1 MWDKRRNLTPFTRHK
16 SPNDTAKRK
25 LFQQHKDGESSFD
38 PQFRLRGRSD
48 KILPYLINSKLDN
61 EIRRK
66 HSVSSLK
73 RNKQK
78 RDFVLLG
85 SDMGGGFIKRR
96 HGSKSLQLQKRFLTY
111 KNAADNTKSAL
122 IVSIE
127 VAANVTLFYSLFMVI
142 RMITLLDRYSTFDIS
157 WVMDF
162 ITECSH
168 IIGPLY
174 IALCPTFS
182 SLLDPIIYLVN
193 KKQLCESFRKWWR
206 K

>member
-1 MWDKRRNLTPFTRHK
+1 MWDKRRNLTPCTRHK
-16 SPNDTAKRK
+16 SPKDNVKRK

-38 PQFRLRGRSD
+38 PQFRLRSRSD
-48 KILPYLINSKLDN
+48 KVLPYLINSKLDN
-61 EIRRK
+61 ETRRK
-66 HSVSSLK
+66 QTSIK
-73 RNKQK
+73 RNKEK

-96 HGSKSLQLQKRFLTY
+96 HGSKCLQLQKRFLTY
-111 KNAADNTKSAL
+111 KNASDNSKSAL

-127 VAANVTLFYSLFMVI
+127 VAANVTLFYSLFMTI
-142 RMITLLDRYSTFDIS
+142 RIITLLDRYSTFDMS
-157 WVMDF
+157 WIVDL
-162 ITECSH
+162 ITDYSH

-174 IALCPTFS
+174 VTLCPTFS

-193 KKQLCESFRKWWR
+193 NKQLCDSFRKWWR